1 MSEQVMPKYCSI
13 SAALCMLCYA
23 SDLYDKQVG
32 PHRAKLDS
40 GSFDHLLAYGFAC
53 QLVYGVKLM
62 KSSWLKSNICVV

>member
-32 PHRAKLDS
+32 PHRAELE
-40 GSFDHLLAYGFAC
+40 GGTCFDHLLAYGLCMPVSLEGKA
-53 QLVYGVKLM
+53 
-62 KSSWLKSNICVV
+62 SWLKSNICVV